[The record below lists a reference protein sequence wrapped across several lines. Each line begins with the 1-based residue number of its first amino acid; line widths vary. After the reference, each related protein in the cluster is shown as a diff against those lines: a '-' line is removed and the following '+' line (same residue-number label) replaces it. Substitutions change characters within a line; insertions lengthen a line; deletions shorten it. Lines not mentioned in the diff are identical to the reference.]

1 MILVVIKK
9 SMVVKYLRDFTDF
22 GDYSKKN
29 MAVKPKQISVILV
42 IIEKK
47 YGGEKQTDF
56 GGSVAIKK
64 RVRSSVQS
72 LLFVPKLNY
81 SSVTEE
87 QVAT

>member
-1 MILVVIKK
+1 
-9 SMVVKYLRDFTDF
+9 
-22 GDYSKKN
+22 

-64 RVRSSVQS
+64 KYVH
-72 LLFVPKLNY
+72 LYNLFCLFQNSTTLQLRKNK
-81 SSVTEE
+81 
-87 QVAT
+87 